1 MSDATNQKSPGLT
14 LFQGIL
20 IMVLGILSI
29 IFPLI
34 ASIAIEQVFGA
45 FLLIAGG
52 YALATALGRKDSGIT
67 HRIVSALWAL
77 LALVT
82 GLLLVFEIAAGMLTL
97 TLLLAAYFA
106 AQGIV
111 TIIAAFRFSGT
122 STMWVMLLS
131 GVVSLILAGMIF
143 SGFPGTAAWV
153 MGLLFGI
160 NLIFTG
166 AFFIS
171 MAIALKARGA

>member
-1 MSDATNQKSPGLT
+1 MSDATNPKSPGVA

-20 IMVLGILSI
+20 LLVLGALSI

-52 YALATALGRKDSGIT
+52 YALATALGRKESGAS
-67 HRIVSALWAL
+67 HRIVSALWAI
-77 LALVT
+77 LALAT
-82 GLLLVFEIAAGMLTL
+82 GLLLVFEFCAGLLTL

-131 GVVSLILAGMIF
+131 GAVSLVLAGMIF
-143 SGFPGTAAWV
+143 SGFPGSAAWV
-153 MGLLFGI
+153 LGLLFGI
-160 NLIFTG
+160 NMIFAG

-171 MAIALKARGA
+171 MSITLRARAA

>member
-1 MSDATNQKSPGLT
+1 MSDATNPKSPNFT

-20 IMVLGILSI
+20 ILVLGILSI

-34 ASIAIEQVFGA
+34 ATIAIEQVFGA

-52 YALATALGRKDSGIT
+52 YALAAALGRKESGGAQ
-67 HRIVSALWAL
+67 RVVAALWAL
-77 LALVT
+77 LALAT
-82 GLLLVFEIAAGMLTL
+82 GLLLIFEIGAGVLTL
-97 TLLLAAYFA
+97 TLLLASYFA

-122 STMWVMLLS
+122 STMWMMLLS

-143 SGFPGTAAWV
+143 SGFPGSAAWV
-153 MGLLFGI
+153 LGLSSES
-160 NLIFTG
+160 T
-166 AFFIS
+166 
-171 MAIALKARGA
+171 